1 MSIIIDDSLATI
13 PIWQAMVAD
22 DIKNQLDSTFMK
34 CLNRLVP
41 WLRMHKR
48 HLSSGAMK

>member
-1 MSIIIDDSLATI
+1 MSISIDDTLAAFH
-13 PIWQAMVAD
+13 IWQAMVEY

-34 CLNRLVP
+34 CFNQLAP

-48 HLSSGAMK
+48 RLS